1 MTRRP
6 EAGSPAPWAAGDG
19 GAIPC
24 STFPFAKPRRI
35 VLIGPMAVGK
45 TTVAAMLADRLGWPW
60 LDTDRMVTESAGQ
73 SITEIFAHQGEG
85 AFRAREKAALEK
97 ALAQEPVVVA
107 TGGGA
112 VLDPDNR
119 AAIQAAGAVVAL
131 AAEPDQVA
139 GRLTKA
145 QQARRPLL
153 AGDDPVAA
161 WGRLWRERRP
171 LYRET
176 AHLWLD
182 AGAMDPEQMVELIMQ
197 ALGFAPMSTEAY
209 RASDEGG
216 TAGEPGA
223 PAQPR
228 CWRRLPVGLPDA
240 PYPVWIGAGLMDEMG
255 SFIAAMPRPPQQVL
269 VVTDSHVEPLFG
281 RRVEASL
288 EAAGVAHTRFVV
300 PAGEEHKNLA
310 QTARV
315 IDAAV
320 AAGLDR
326 HDMMVAVGGGMV
338 GDLTGF
344 AAATYLRGI
353 RWVQVPTTLLAQV
366 DASVGGKTGVNH
378 PQGKNLI
385 GAFHQPVLVL
395 ADTGTLATLPP
406 AEWRSGLAE
415 VVKHGFLSGGAYL
428 SFIRTHGDALR
439 SGPTRLPDLLLAAL
453 VAGSVAIKAA
463 VVVADEREQNL
474 RALLNLGHTIGHA
487 IEAVAGY
494 GRLRHG
500 EAVAIGMAAA
510 AQMAEHLDLITAPQR
525 REVEENLAL
534 LGLPTRLPPVPGK
547 DAVADIMAATATDKK
562 RQRGAMRW
570 VLPIAGEHGLGGA
583 VIRSDVPTHLVSEVL
598 SRLTEPAP

>member
-1 MTRRP
+1 
-6 EAGSPAPWAAGDG
+6 
-19 GAIPC
+19 
-24 STFPFAKPRRI
+24 
-35 VLIGPMAVGK
+35 MAVGK
-45 TTVAAMLADRLGWPW
+45 TTVAAKLAGRLGWSW
-60 LDTDRMVTESAGQ
+60 LDTDRMVTEAAGQ
-73 SITEIFAHQGEG
+73 SISEIFAHQGED
-85 AFRAREKAALEK
+85 AFRAREKAALEH

-112 VLDPDNR
+112 VLDPANR
-119 AAIQAAGAVVAL
+119 AAMQATGAVVAL
-131 AAEPDQVA
+131 AAEPEQLA
-139 GRLTKA
+139 GRLTKT
-145 QQARRPLL
+145 QQSRRPLL
-153 AGDDPVAA
+153 AGDDPMVA
-161 WGRLWRERRP
+161 WKKLWQERKP

-176 AHLWLD
+176 CHLWVDVGSLN
-182 AGAMDPEQMVELIMQ
+182 PEEVVDLIMQ
-197 ALGFAPMSTEAY
+197 ALGFAPMPATGA
-209 RASDEGG
+209 AGGGDAGDES
-216 TAGEPGA
+216 GEPGE
-223 PAQPR
+223 PGEPGGPGEPGNQTEPL
-228 CWRRLPVGLPDA
+228 CWRRLSVGLPQA
-240 PYPVWIGAGLMDEMG
+240 PYPVWMGAGLMEELG
-255 SFIAAMPRPPQQVL
+255 SFIAENPRPPRQVL

-281 RRVEASL
+281 SRVVASL
-288 EAAGVAHTRFVV
+288 TAAGIAYTRLVV
-300 PAGEEHKNLA
+300 PAGEESKNLD

-385 GAFHQPVLVL
+385 GAFHQPILVL
-395 ADTGTLATLPP
+395 ADTGALATLPP

-415 VVKHGFLSGGAYL
+415 VVKHGFLSGGSYL
-428 SFIRTHGDALR
+428 SFIHTHGEELR
-439 SGPTRLPDLLLAAL
+439 RGAAQLSDLLLTAL

-494 GRLRHG
+494 GQLRHG

-510 AQMAEHLDLITAPQR
+510 AQLAEHSELITAQQR
-525 REVEENLAL
+525 RAMEEHLAL

-547 DAVADIMAATATDKK
+547 DVVPDILAATATDKK
-562 RQRGAMRW
+562 RQQGALRW
-570 VLPIAGEHGLGGA
+570 VLPTGGAHGLGGA
-583 VIRSDVPTHLVSEVL
+583 VIRSDVPMDLVAQIL
-598 SRLTEPAP
+598 SRLAASTPN